1 MVAKLRS
8 NERYIQVLSS
18 EVWVFLAAVDNR
30 DI

>member
-8 NERYIQVLSS
+8 NVRCIEVFSS